1 MGEADPFIRFYCN
14 NCGYKS
20 TVSESHAGKKI
31 RCPKCYYIISIPKIK
46 STGTTGQSSPGKPK
60 TPSKCSDYDLTL
72 LDISEKEKISTFQ
85 RGQTSISEETAEYE
99 QELEEDSRAETEPAT
114 QRKLPWIIDIF
125 LYPISTPGLIM
136 LGIFVGVPLLIDIL
150 MRLVGTFAVVLIFPS
165 VIINMAIR
173 LYLYWY
179 IAECVRDSAMGG
191 IRAPETLSSN
201 PGLSDMFWQMVSI
214 VGCLVLFL
222 GPAFFYQYFTEKTD
236 AIFCILLAYGI
247 FFFPMGLLAVII
259 LDSSAGLDPIL
270 LVGSIFRT
278 FFPYCGLILILCGPC
293 ALIGKMLS
301 SSPPSLILS
310 FILFAVFVYTTMVA
324 AHLSGRF
331 YWRYEEKLNWDL

>member
-1 MGEADPFIRFYCN
+1 VVEADSFIRFYCD

-20 TVSESHAGKKI
+20 TVSESYAGKKI
-31 RCPKCYYIISIPKIK
+31 RCPQCYNIISIPTLESI
-46 STGTTGQSSPGKPK
+46 GTTSQSSPGKAK
-60 TPSKCSDYDLTL
+60 TSSQYSDYDLTL
-72 LDISEKEKISTFQ
+72 LNITEKGKIRNQ
-85 RGQTSISEETAEYE
+85 QAGISEETAEYE
-99 QELEEDSRAETEPAT
+99 HELEEESRAETEPFDE
-114 QRKLPWIIDIF
+114 RKLPWIIDIF

-150 MRLVGTFAVVLIFPS
+150 MRLAGTFAVVLIFPS
-165 VIINMAIR
+165 VIINIVIR

-214 VGCLVLFL
+214 VGCLVFFL

-236 AIFCILLAYGI
+236 AIFWILLAYGI

-259 LDSSAGLDPIL
+259 LDSSAGLNPIL

-293 ALIGKMLS
+293 ALIDKMQS

-310 FILFAVFVYTTMVA
+310 FIFFAVFVYTTMVA
-324 AHLSGRF
+324 AHLLGRF
-331 YWRYEEKLNWDL
+331 YWRYEEKLNWEV

>member
-1 MGEADPFIRFYCN
+1 VGEAGSFIRFYCD

-20 TVSESHAGKKI
+20 TVSESYAGKQI
-31 RCPKCYYIISIPKIK
+31 RCPKCYYIIFIPKIK
-46 STGTTGQSSPGKPK
+46 STGTTGQSSPGKTK
-60 TPSKCSDYDLTL
+60 TSSQYSDYDLTL
-72 LDISEKEKISTFQ
+72 LNITEKEKIQ
-85 RGQTSISEETAEYE
+85 NQQAGISEETDEYE
-99 QELEEDSRAETEPAT
+99 QELEEESQAETEPAT

-165 VIINMAIR
+165 VIINIVIR

-191 IRAPETLSSN
+191 IRAPETLSSK

-214 VGCLVLFL
+214 VGCLVFFL

-236 AIFCILLAYGI
+236 TIFWILLAYGI

-259 LDSSAGLDPIL
+259 LDSSAGLNPIL

-293 ALIGKMLS
+293 ALIDKMLS

-324 AHLSGRF
+324 AHLLGRF

>member
-1 MGEADPFIRFYCN
+1 VGEAGSFIRFYCD

-20 TVSESHAGKKI
+20 TVSESYAGKQI
-31 RCPKCYYIISIPKIK
+31 RCPKCYYIIFIPKIK
-46 STGTTGQSSPGKPK
+46 STGTTGQCSPGKTK
-60 TPSKCSDYDLTL
+60 TSSQYSDYDLTL
-72 LDISEKEKISTFQ
+72 LNITEKEKIQ
-85 RGQTSISEETAEYE
+85 NQQAGIYEETTEYE
-99 QELEEDSRAETEPAT
+99 QELEEDSQEEAEPAT

-165 VIINMAIR
+165 VIINIVIR

-191 IRAPETLSSN
+191 IRAPETLSSK

-214 VGCLVLFL
+214 VGCLVFFL

-236 AIFCILLAYGI
+236 AIFWILLAYGI

-259 LDSSAGLDPIL
+259 LDSSAGLSPIL
-270 LVGSIFRT
+270 LVESIFRT

-324 AHLSGRF
+324 AHLLGRF
-331 YWRYEEKLNWDL
+331 YWRYEDKFNWEV

>member
-1 MGEADPFIRFYCN
+1 MGEADPFIRFYCD
-14 NCGYKS
+14 NCGNKS
-20 TVSESHAGKKI
+20 TVSESYAGKQI

-46 STGTTGQSSPGKPK
+46 STGTTGQSGPGKPK
-60 TPSKCSDYDLTL
+60 TPSQYSDYDLTL
-72 LDISEKEKISTFQ
+72 LNITEKEKIKNEQ
-85 RGQTSISEETAEYE
+85 GISEETNEYE
-99 QELEEDSRAETEPAT
+99 QELEEESRAETEPAT

-150 MRLVGTFAVVLIFPS
+150 MRLAGTFAVVLIFPR
-165 VIINMAIR
+165 VIINIVIR

-191 IRAPETLSSN
+191 IRAPETLSSK
-201 PGLSDMFWQMVSI
+201 PGLSDMFWQTVSI
-214 VGCLVLFL
+214 VGCLVFFL

-236 AIFCILLAYGI
+236 AIFWILLAYGI

-259 LDSSAGLDPIL
+259 LDSSAGLNPIL

-324 AHLSGRF
+324 AHLLGRF
-331 YWRYEEKLNWDL
+331 YWRYEEKLNWEV

>member
-1 MGEADPFIRFYCN
+1 VGEAGSFIRFDCD

-20 TVSESHAGKKI
+20 TVSESYAGKQI
-31 RCPKCYYIISIPKIK
+31 RCPKCYYIIFIPKIK
-46 STGTTGQSSPGKPK
+46 STGTAQGQSSPGKPK
-60 TPSKCSDYDLTL
+60 TNSRYSDYDLTL
-72 LDISEKEKISTFQ
+72 LDISEKDKIKNEQ
-85 RGQTSISEETAEYE
+85 GISEETDEYE
-99 QELEEDSRAETEPAT
+99 QELEEESRAETEPAT

-165 VIINMAIR
+165 VIINIVIR

-214 VGCLVLFL
+214 VGCLVFFL

-236 AIFCILLAYGI
+236 TIFWILLAYGI

-259 LDSSAGLDPIL
+259 LDSSAGLNPIL

-324 AHLSGRF
+324 AHLLGRF

>member
-1 MGEADPFIRFYCN
+1 VGEAEPFIRFYCD

-20 TVSESHAGKKI
+20 TVSESYAGKQI
-31 RCPKCYYIISIPKIK
+31 RCPKCYYIIFIPKIN
-46 STGTTGQSSPGKPK
+46 STDTTGQSSPGKTK
-60 TPSKCSDYDLTL
+60 TSSQYSDYDLTL
-72 LDISEKEKISTFQ
+72 LNITEKEKIQ
-85 RGQTSISEETAEYE
+85 NQQAGIPEETTEYE
-99 QELEEDSRAETEPAT
+99 QELEEDSQEEAEPAT

-165 VIINMAIR
+165 VIINIVIR

-191 IRAPETLSSN
+191 IRAPETLSSK

-214 VGCLVLFL
+214 VGCLVFFL

-236 AIFCILLAYGI
+236 AIFWILLAYGI
-247 FFFPMGLLAVII
+247 IFFPMGLLTVII
-259 LDSSAGLDPIL
+259 LDSSAGLNPIL

-278 FFPYCGLILILCGPC
+278 FFPYCGLILILCGP
-293 ALIGKMLS
+293 LIGKMLS

-324 AHLSGRF
+324 AHLLGRF

>member
-1 MGEADPFIRFYCN
+1 MGEADPFIRFYCE

-20 TVSESHAGKKI
+20 TVSKSYAGKQI
-31 RCPKCYYIISIPKIK
+31 RCPKCYYIIFIPKIK

-60 TPSKCSDYDLTL
+60 TPSQYSDYDLTL
-72 LDISEKEKISTFQ
+72 LNISEKEKIKNEQ
-85 RGQTSISEETAEYE
+85 SISEETAEYE
-99 QELEEDSRAETEPAT
+99 QELKEESQAETEPVDE
-114 QRKLPWIIDIF
+114 RKLPWIIDIF

-165 VIINMAIR
+165 VIINIVIR

-214 VGCLVLFL
+214 VGCLVFFL

-236 AIFCILLAYGI
+236 TIFWILLAYGI

-259 LDSSAGLDPIL
+259 LDSSAGLNPIL

-278 FFPYCGLILILCGPC
+278 FFPYFGLILIFCGPC
-293 ALIGKMLS
+293 ALIDKMLS

-324 AHLSGRF
+324 AHLLGWF

>member
-1 MGEADPFIRFYCN
+1 
-14 NCGYKS
+14 
-20 TVSESHAGKKI
+20 
-31 RCPKCYYIISIPKIK
+31 
-46 STGTTGQSSPGKPK
+46 
-60 TPSKCSDYDLTL
+60 
-72 LDISEKEKISTFQ
+72 
-85 RGQTSISEETAEYE
+85 
-99 QELEEDSRAETEPAT
+99 
-114 QRKLPWIIDIF
+114 
-125 LYPISTPGLIM
+125 
-136 LGIFVGVPLLIDIL
+136 

-165 VIINMAIR
+165 VIINIVIR

-191 IRAPETLSSN
+191 IRAPETLSSK

-214 VGCLVLFL
+214 VGCLVFFL

-236 AIFCILLAYGI
+236 TIFWILLAYGI

-259 LDSSAGLDPIL
+259 LDSSAGLSPIL
-270 LVGSIFRT
+270 LVESIFRT

-324 AHLSGRF
+324 AHLLGRF
-331 YWRYEEKLNWDL
+331 YWRYEDKFNWEV

>member
-1 MGEADPFIRFYCN
+1 MGEADSFIRFYCD

-20 TVSESHAGKKI
+20 TVSESYAGKQI
-31 RCPKCYYIISIPKIK
+31 RCPKCYYIIFIPKIK
-46 STGTTGQSSPGKPK
+46 STGTTGQCSPGKTK
-60 TPSKCSDYDLTL
+60 TSSQYSDYDLTL
-72 LDISEKEKISTFQ
+72 LNITEKEKIQ
-85 RGQTSISEETAEYE
+85 NQQAGIYEETTEYE
-99 QELEEDSRAETEPAT
+99 QELEEDSQEEAEPAT

-165 VIINMAIR
+165 VIINIVIR

-214 VGCLVLFL
+214 VGCLVFFL

-236 AIFCILLAYGI
+236 TIFWILLAYGI

-259 LDSSAGLDPIL
+259 LDSSAGLNPIL

-278 FFPYCGLILILCGPC
+278 FFPYCGLILILCGP
-293 ALIGKMLS
+293 LIGKMLS

-324 AHLSGRF
+324 AHLLGRF

>member
-1 MGEADPFIRFYCN
+1 VGEADPFIRFYCD

-20 TVSESHAGKKI
+20 TVSESYAGKQI
-31 RCPKCYYIISIPKIK
+31 RCPKCYYIIFIPKIK
-46 STGTTGQSSPGKPK
+46 STGTTGQSSPGKTK
-60 TPSKCSDYDLTL
+60 TSSQYSDYDLTL
-72 LDISEKEKISTFQ
+72 LNITEKEKIQ
-85 RGQTSISEETAEYE
+85 NQQAGIPEETTEYE
-99 QELEEDSRAETEPAT
+99 QELEEDSQEEAEPAT

-165 VIINMAIR
+165 VIINIVIR

-191 IRAPETLSSN
+191 IRAPETLSSK

-214 VGCLVLFL
+214 VGCLVFFL

-236 AIFCILLAYGI
+236 AIFWILLAYGI

-259 LDSSAGLDPIL
+259 LDSSAGLSPIL
-270 LVGSIFRT
+270 LVESIFRT

-293 ALIGKMLS
+293 ALIDKMLS

-324 AHLSGRF
+324 AHLLGWF